1 MELTKEQWTLI
12 DSLLP
17 ADRVRADGRGRPWT
31 DRRQVFNGIL
41 WILRTGAPWKDLPE
55 RYGKYQTVHRRFQN
69 WVRSGIL
76 ERVLLALAKDL
87 RERGGLDLSECFVDG
102 TFVPAKKGGA
112 TLGKTKRGKGTKL
125 MAIADGHGLPVA
137 VRTESASPAENT
149 LVAATLEA
157 RLIAEVP
164 ERLVGD
170 KAYDSDGLDCELME
184 GFGTEMIAPHRRGR
198 RTDTKTQDG
207 RSLRRFRRR
216 WKVERLFAWLSNF
229 RRLVVRWEYHAQ
241 NFQGFVHLGCLV
253 ILLRYL

>member
-69 WVRSGIL
+69 WVRSGVL

-112 TLGKTKRGKGTKL
+112 TWARPSGARVPSSWPLQTAMVFL
-125 MAIADGHGLPVA
+125 
-137 VRTESASPAENT
+137 SPFGQKV
-149 LVAATLEA
+149 LA
-157 RLIAEVP
+157 RL
-164 ERLVGD
+164 
-170 KAYDSDGLDCELME
+170 
-184 GFGTEMIAPHRRGR
+184 
-198 RTDTKTQDG
+198 KTP
-207 RSLRRFRRR
+207 S
-216 WKVERLFAWLSNF
+216 
-229 RRLVVRWEYHAQ
+229 
-241 NFQGFVHLGCLV
+241 
-253 ILLRYL
+253 